1 MKIRKKKQDVVFS
14 SLIRERANYCCQA
27 CGVNKRFEKGTLD
40 CAHIMGRRSVSLRWH
55 PQGAVSLCRGCHIF
69 YTEHPFDWRDWCVDQ
84 FGEDLVSELRLVA
97 NKPVKWTDKVRDEIY
112 IHYKK
117 ELKKME
123 CLRADGSGLMLD
135 FEPHEIMHV
144 FGG

>member
-1 MKIRKKKQDVVFS
+1 
-14 SLIRERANYCCQA
+14 
-27 CGVNKRFEKGTLD
+27 VNKRFESSTLD

-55 PQGAVSLCRGCHIF
+55 PQGAVSLCRSCHIF
-69 YTEHPFDWRDWCVDQ
+69 YTEHPFDWRDWCIDQ

-97 NKPVKWTDKVRDEIY
+97 SKPVKWTEKVRDEIY
-112 IHYKK
+112 IHYKA

-123 CLRADGSGLMLD
+123 AERVGNGLMID
-135 FEPHEIMHV
+135 FEPHEVMHT